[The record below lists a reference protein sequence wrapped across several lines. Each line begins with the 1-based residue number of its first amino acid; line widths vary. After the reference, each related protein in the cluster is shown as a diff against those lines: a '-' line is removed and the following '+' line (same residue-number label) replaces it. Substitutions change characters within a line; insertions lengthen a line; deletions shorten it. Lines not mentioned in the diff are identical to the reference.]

1 METLKI
7 DCGLREYRVNG
18 KGILRLNPTD
28 PNVYTRF
35 EEMMET
41 LPNMADQVE
50 SVKELDQQLKAAL
63 SRVFPNNDF
72 DKLLGGVSLLAICA
86 NGQKVL
92 DNLLEALAAV
102 MEQGM
107 EEYAQLL
114 AQQVRDR

>member
-18 KGILRLNPTD
+18 KGVLRLNPTD
-28 PNVYTRF
+28 PNVYSRF

-41 LPNMADQVE
+41 LPNMADQVG
-50 SVKELDQQLKAAL
+50 SVKELDQKLKAAL
-63 SRVFPNNDF
+63 SRVFPGNDF
-72 DKLLGGVSLLAICA
+72 DKLLGGVSLLAVCA

-92 DNLLEALAAV
+92 DNLLHALATV

-114 AQQVRDR
+114 AQQVHGQ